1 MTRRMRPAPTGVIAV
16 KTTRG
21 SWIAL
26 EEVWDSANGDRL
38 IELRPLRLEGDP
50 EAIAQANER
59 REIVAAVENAILR
72 ARLHEAETR
81 LRELRGRSDSRS
93 EGRYGVAS

>member
-26 EEVWDSANGDRL
+26 EEVWDDGRL
-38 IELRPLRLEGDP
+38 LELRPLRLEGDP
-50 EAIAQANER
+50 EAICQANER
-59 REIVAAVENAILR
+59 REIVTAVENAILR
-72 ARLHEAETR
+72 ARLKEAETR
-81 LRELRGRSDSRS
+81 LRELRGAAP
-93 EGRYGVAS
+93 ERYATAS

>member
-26 EEVWDSANGDRL
+26 EEIWDEDNEDRL

-50 EAIAQANER
+50 EAIAQARER
-59 REIVAAVENAILR
+59 RDIVGAVENAMLR

-81 LRELRGRSDSRS
+81 LRELRGRS